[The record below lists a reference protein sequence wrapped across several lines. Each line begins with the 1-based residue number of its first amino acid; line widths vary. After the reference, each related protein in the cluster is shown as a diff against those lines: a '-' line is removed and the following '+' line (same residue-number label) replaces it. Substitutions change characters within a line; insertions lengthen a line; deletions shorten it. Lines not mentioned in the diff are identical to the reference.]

1 MKPRDVVL
9 SVVVSID
16 EKGEFYGSA
25 MLGEVALVTGPWT
38 TLDALLHSVGREW
51 AARQK
56 LEAEDETDD
65 VQDVQDARAWIV

>member
-16 EKGEFYGSA
+16 ERGEFYGSA
-25 MLGEVALVTGPWT
+25 MLGDVALVTGPWT

-51 AARQK
+51 AARQR
-56 LEAEDETDD
+56 LEAEPDD
-65 VQDVQDARAWIV
+65 AVVDDARAWIV

>member
-16 EKGEFYGSA
+16 EKGEYYGSA
-25 MLGEVALVTGPWT
+25 MLGDTPLITGPWT

-51 AARQK
+51 AARQR
-56 LEAEDETDD
+56 LPEAEPDGIVD
-65 VQDVQDARAWIV
+65 VADARAWIV

>member
-16 EKGEFYGSA
+16 KKGEFYGSA

-56 LEAEDETDD
+56 LDAEPDDE
-65 VQDVQDARAWIV
+65 VVEDARAWIV

>member
-9 SVVVSID
+9 SVVMSID

-25 MLGEVALVTGPWT
+25 MLSEVALITGPWT

-51 AARQK
+51 AARQQRDDDG
-56 LEAEDETDD
+56 EPDD
-65 VQDVQDARAWIV
+65 VVDARAWIV

>member
-16 EKGEFYGSA
+16 DKGEFYGSA

-56 LEAEDETDD
+56 LDVDAEPDG
-65 VQDVQDARAWIV
+65 VQDVVDARAWIV

>member
-25 MLGEVALVTGPWT
+25 MLGEVALVTGPWA
-38 TLDALLHSVGREW
+38 TLDALLHSVGRAW
-51 AARQK
+51 AARQ
-56 LEAEDETDD
+56 EADADAEL
-65 VQDVQDARAWIV
+65 QDVQDARAWIV